1 VRITTRF
8 DANYIGTALFGTMHE
23 AGHGMYDQG
32 VKPVFDRTSLSPL
45 VEGSSLGIHE
55 SQSRMI
61 ENLVG
66 RSRGFWVGFYPRLQE
81 VFSNQFRDVDLE
93 TFYRA
98 INKVEPSLIRV
109 EADEATYNLH
119 IMLRFEIEL
128 ALMENKLEVS
138 DLPEI
143 WNSKMK
149 EYLGISPPDDA
160 KGVLQDIHWSIGY
173 IGYFPTYSLGTIM
186 ASQWWNKIEEDIPDL
201 SQQLKRREFGN
212 LHAWLRKN
220 IHQHGSKFDP
230 AELLQ
235 RVTGRSLTAEPYLR
249 YLREK
254 YGEIY
259 QL

>member
-1 VRITTRF
+1 
-8 DANYIGTALFGTMHE
+8 
-23 AGHGMYDQG
+23 
-32 VKPVFDRTSLSPL
+32 
-45 VEGSSLGIHE
+45 
-55 SQSRMI
+55 
-61 ENLVG
+61 
-66 RSRGFWVGFYPRLQE
+66 
-81 VFSNQFRDVDLE
+81 
-93 TFYRA
+93 
-98 INKVEPSLIRV
+98 
-109 EADEATYNLH
+109 
-119 IMLRFEIEL
+119 MLRFEIEL